1 MASNKPPN
9 EPIARRPAPPV
20 PISTTSETEPLL
32 GRDSPP
38 PRYSS
43 IEPSWEVP
51 LDNPGR
57 SDNRVTGSNP
67 HLAQGQVAGPG
78 WWTWVPGPA
87 QMFPPGLEHLANVQ
101 SLHIKKKGRRY
112 CVWRGGEVIYS
123 VRRMKDAGGT
133 VLYRVQNNANLD
145 VLLLNFTKET
155 EGLCAPRS
163 MHVEVSFPPGNVM
176 GVVQG
181 IPIEY
186 TAHNPS
192 GDLLFLLHRETK
204 TCCRKPGYVV
214 ETREMQPL
222 GSLERVRAPGCCKG
236 RRVMELNFPGD
247 LDLRW
252 KALLLAGAVVI
263 RYESW

>member
-1 MASNKPPN
+1 MATNRPHNHPAHRRTVHPT
-9 EPIARRPAPPV
+9 PIP
-20 PISTTSETEPLL
+20 STSETEPLL
-32 GRDSPP
+32 PRESPP

-51 LDNPGR
+51 LDNPGHT
-57 SDNRVTGSNP
+57 DN
-67 HLAQGQVAGPG
+67 LASAHVPRAPQIPVACPG
-78 WWTWVPGPA
+78 WWSWVPGPA

-101 SLHIKKKGRRY
+101 SLHIRRKGRRY
-112 CVWRGGEVIYS
+112 CVWRAGEVIYT
-123 VRRMKDAGGT
+123 VRRMKDAGGMI
-133 VLYRVQNNANLD
+133 LYRVQNNANLD

-155 EGLCAPRS
+155 EGLCSPPV
-163 MHVEVSFPPGNVM
+163 MHAEVSFPPGNVM

-181 IPIEY
+181 SVYEF

-192 GDLLFLLHRETK
+192 GDLLFLLHRENP
-204 TCCRKPGYVV
+204 TCFKKPGYVV

-222 GSLERVRAPGCCKG
+222 GKIERVRIPGCCTS
-236 RRVMELNFPGD
+236 RRVMEVSFPGD

-252 KALLLAGAVVI
+252 KALLLAGAIII